1 MKIKKLNKGI
11 FGKSK
16 NMAVQNM
23 TGAAGAAAGTG
34 PIGWIIGGAA
44 IGLALITKVIVK
56 GGCRCRCQCD
66 QHMAA
71 AQGYGNNAITLAI

>member
-23 TGAAGAAAGTG
+23 APAIGAAAGSG
-34 PIGWIIGGAA
+34 PIGWIIGGA

-71 AQGYGNNAITLAI
+71 AQGYGNNAITLAA